1 MYQVERDVI
10 FTSLLGLPGDSVV
23 KDLPANVGDAGD
35 AGDTGDLGSISG
47 SGRSP
52 EEEEEMAIHSSILA
66 WKLP

>member
-1 MYQVERDVI
+1 M
-10 FTSLLGLPGDSVV
+10 V

-52 EEEEEMAIHSSILA
+52 DEEEEMSVHSNILA
-66 WKLP
+66 WKIP

>member
-1 MYQVERDVI
+1 M
-10 FTSLLGLPGDSVV
+10 GLPGDSVV
-23 KDLPANVGDAGD
+23 KDLPANVGGAGD